1 MRKLLTLATI
11 FACMFTFAGCNDKDD
26 EKEPVEL
33 QEKTRYRL
41 EVCFDDMKEPV
52 VVEGIFIFG
61 QEDYISVKDIYFS
74 TEADISLSAY
84 DYRVYTEY
92 KNTKGIGNIQV
103 VFRIANHY
111 YLVSQKIEKNMDN
124 EVKLHR
130 NVVISETDYNKAKQ
144 DYEEHAY

>member
-11 FACMFTFAGCNDKDD
+11 FACMFAFSSCNDDD
-26 EKEPVEL
+26 DKEPVEQ
-33 QEKTRYRL
+33 QETTRYRL

-111 YLVSQKIEKNMDN
+111 YLVNQKIEKNMDN
-124 EVKLHR
+124 EIKLHR
-130 NVVISETDYNKAKQ
+130 NVAISEADYNKAKQ
-144 DYEEHAY
+144 DYEEHVR